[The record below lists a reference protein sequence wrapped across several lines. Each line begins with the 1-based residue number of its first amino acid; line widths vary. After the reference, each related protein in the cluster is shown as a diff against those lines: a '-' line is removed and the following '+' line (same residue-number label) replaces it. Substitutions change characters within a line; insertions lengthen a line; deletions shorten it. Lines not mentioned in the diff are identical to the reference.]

1 MAIQFFFLQQNI
13 SLSQRTSLK
22 TFIKGIFKNERKK
35 LEDLTY
41 IFCSDEYLLEINKS
55 HLKHNYYTDIITFDL
70 SETSGAITGEIYIST
85 DRVRDNATT
94 LGVTIKEELHRVI
107 FHGALHLCG
116 YKDKTPKDAKEMR
129 SAEDRCLKAYIKR
142 CFTNPILNSPKAD

>member
-22 TFIKGIFKNERKK
+22 IFIKGIFKKERKS

-41 IFCSDEYLLEINKS
+41 IFCSDDYLLEINKS

-70 SETSGAITGEIYIST
+70 SETTEGITGEIYISI

-116 YKDKTPKDAKEMR
+116 YKDKTPKDAKQMR
-129 SAEDRCLKAYIKR
+129 AAEDRCLEAYFK
-142 CFTNPILNSPKAD
+142 